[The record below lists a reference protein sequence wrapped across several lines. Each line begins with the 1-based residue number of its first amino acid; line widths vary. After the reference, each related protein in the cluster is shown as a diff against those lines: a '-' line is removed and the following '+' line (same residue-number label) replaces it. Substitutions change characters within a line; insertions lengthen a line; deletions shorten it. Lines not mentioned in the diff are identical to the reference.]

1 LWGRIHRLVGAFFLS
16 RERHW
21 RTRAAVVSAWAK
33 LARALYIVSPA
44 VTMSADARNRL
55 CGVYHTEFIRSSL
68 EIRISVREVETLA
81 SFFLRFCVHPHRA
94 FPCCA
99 LQRTA
104 GFPKYEA
111 LRGFDCVRFV
121 AREALSTWAGRR
133 THGPCVPTNVVCVLS
148 RERRLRTRRPRHG
161 EALPMTVFCRE
172 RGVCGLGRPR
182 HGEATYNR
190 RKKGARMGALFIG
203 FVFFSRSGSIGVP
216 S

>member
-1 LWGRIHRLVGAFFLS
+1 VAICDIKKSRTCLSALWGRIHRWWMRFFCVMS

-81 SFFLRFCVHPHRA
+81 SFILRFCVHPHRA

-111 LRGFDCVRFV
+111 LRGFDW
-121 AREALSTWAGRR
+121 ARVCRERGVVDVAGRR
-133 THGPCVPTNVVCVLS
+133 THGPCVPTSVVLA
-148 RERRLRTRRPRHG
+148 E
-161 EALPMTVFCRE
+161 
-172 RGVCGLGRPR
+172 
-182 HGEATYNR
+182 
-190 RKKGARMGALFIG
+190 KKGALTCAPTFFIG
-203 FVFFSRSGSIGVP
+203 FVF
-216 S
+216 